1 MMIVCSSS
9 SIRRSCGKGSGR
21 ATMRRTGR
29 GWWWSSWRASSS
41 SSSSP
46 RCWCWS
52 PPPSSPRSR
61 TTSPGPGT
69 TTTAS
74 TTPSSPSAPS
84 ASGTWCRV
92 CGIWNS
98 LDLNIDSCVFPDRQ
112 ENKNLHNQA
121 SRWSYL
127 IGIILWII
135 IGMGY
140 IFAVVDVLAETFR
153 STRYD

>member
-1 MMIVCSSS
+1 M
-9 SIRRSCGKGSGR
+9 
-21 ATMRRTGR
+21 
-29 GWWWSSWRASSS
+29 
-41 SSSSP
+41 
-46 RCWCWS
+46 
-52 PPPSSPRSR
+52 
-61 TTSPGPGT
+61 
-69 TTTAS
+69 
-74 TTPSSPSAPS
+74 
-84 ASGTWCRV
+84 
-92 CGIWNS
+92 
-98 LDLNIDSCVFPDRQ
+98 FPDRQ